1 MIEVQSLSRFYG
13 THRAVDNVTFRVGE
27 NTVVGLLGLNGA
39 GKTTTL
45 KVIAGL
51 LTPSSGTVAID
62 GVDLA
67 TASVDFRKQIGFLP
81 ETPPLYTEMSVTE
94 FLRYIGR
101 LRGMS
106 AEAVEVRIPEVIEKA
121 HLHGYEHRLIDELSH
136 GYRKRVGIAQ
146 VIIHKPRLV
155 ILDEPIS
162 GLDPKQIVEMREV
175 VRGLS
180 TESTV
185 LVSSHILSEVQQ
197 TCHRVLVLNNG
208 RLVADGTPNELAGRI
223 AGATRITFLLAG
235 DRDAAGEVFDS
246 LDVVTHHAFGKSESG
261 RFQVTVD
268 LAEDQREALVAALVQ
283 AGVGIRVMDDA
294 HDELEEIFMGLTQ
307 GGAA

>member
-13 THRAVDNVTFRVGE
+13 THRAVDNVSFQVGE
-27 NTVVGLLGLNGA
+27 HTVVGLLGLNGA

-51 LTPSSGTVAID
+51 LTPSSGTVRID
-62 GVDLA
+62 GVDMA
-67 TASVDFRKQIGFLP
+67 EASVSFRKRIGFLP

-101 LRGMS
+101 LRGMAS
-106 AEAVEVRIPEVIEKA
+106 AEVEARIPQVIEKA

-136 GYRKRVGIAQ
+136 GYRKRVGIAS

-175 VRGLS
+175 VRGLAA
-180 TESTV
+180 ESTV
-185 LVSSHILSEVQQ
+185 MVSSHILSEVQQ
-197 TCHRVLVLNNG
+197 TCSRVIVLNNG
-208 RLVADGTPNELAGRI
+208 RKVADGTPNELAGRI
-223 AGATRITFLLAG
+223 AGATRITFTLSG
-235 DRDAAGEVFDS
+235 SREAAEGVFEQ
-246 LDVVTHHAFGKSESG
+246 LPVVTHHAFGAESEG

-268 LAEDQREALVAALVQ
+268 LAEDQREAVVAALVG
-283 AGVGIRVMDDA
+283 AGVGLRVMDDA